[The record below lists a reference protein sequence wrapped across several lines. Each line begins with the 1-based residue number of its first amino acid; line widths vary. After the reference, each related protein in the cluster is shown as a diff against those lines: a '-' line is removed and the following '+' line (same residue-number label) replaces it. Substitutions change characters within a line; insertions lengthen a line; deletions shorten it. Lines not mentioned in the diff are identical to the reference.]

1 MQQGMQFMTMAIGK
15 SSAPPETLRAAP
27 AALPPPAERVAAI
40 APLLTEAGAKNEALG
55 RLTPEVVDA
64 LHAQRLYR
72 MLLPKAYGGDEVTPP
87 EFFKAMVALA
97 ACDASTA
104 WCIGQ
109 QNGCAMSA
117 AYLPPEVS
125 QEIWGKDPKA
135 ALAWGPP
142 LKSDVTE
149 AEGGYRIS
157 GQWSF
162 ASGVR
167 HATWIGLQCNL
178 PGAPTGMT
186 RTSHGMPSMTGIIP
200 ASKIDIIP
208 AWDVLGLR
216 ATSSDGWTATDMFVP
231 EAYCVRRDW
240 PGSRRI
246 QTPLYH
252 FPSMMLFAIG
262 FSGVAIG
269 AGRAM
274 LDAFV
279 GLAKGGKS
287 QRGVSIP
294 LRDNH
299 AVQMQMAEAEA
310 RLRGAYQFV
319 LSTTERVWQ
328 EVLDTNALTNQQ
340 RLDIRLATTHSLHE
354 AKTAADIAWDAAGS
368 TAIARSGNFERRFR
382 DIHTVTQQVQG
393 RKANLQVVGAYL
405 LGHEPDMAWA

>member
-1 MQQGMQFMTMAIGK
+1 MTTVKTKNATRTEQQAAMAK
-15 SSAPPETLRAAP
+15 TAVSLP
-27 AALPPPAERVAAI
+27 APAERVARI
-40 APLLTEAGAKNEALG
+40 APLLTDSGAANETLG
-55 RLTPEVVDA
+55 RLTPGVVDA
-64 LHAQRLYR
+64 LHEQRLYR

-97 ACDASTA
+97 TCDASTA

-125 QEIWGKDPKA
+125 QEIWGKDSRA

-142 LKSDVTE
+142 LKSDVAE

-162 ASGVR
+162 ASGVQQ
-167 HATWIGLQCNL
+167 ATWIGLQCNL
-178 PGAPTGMT
+178 PGKPTGMT
-186 RTSHGMPSMTGIIP
+186 RTATGMPSMTGIVP
-200 ASKIDIIP
+200 ASRIDLEP

-216 ATSSDGWTATDMFVP
+216 ATSSDGWKTNGMFVP

-240 PGSRRI
+240 PGSKRI

-274 LDAFV
+274 LDSFV
-279 GLAKGGKS
+279 DLAKGGKA

-299 AVQMQMAEAEA
+299 AVQMQVAEAEA

-328 EVLDTNALTNQQ
+328 EVLDTNELTNQQ
-340 RLDIRLATTHSLHE
+340 RLDLRLATTHSLHE

-368 TAIARSGNFERRFR
+368 TAIARSGAFERRFR